1 MSFQAEQGYYA
12 LYCEIED
19 EISCRFVSRND
30 IYREYNMSFSFFVAR
45 RFLQFQKTS
54 RSQSFISFIT
64 LIAIIGVMLGVGALI
79 IALTILG
86 GFEKELKEKVIG
98 FTTHIQIT
106 TYSNQPIRYYH
117 NVEKKLRRD
126 FSQIKTISAFI
137 SKEGMAS
144 FGEATEGIVIKGI
157 EKVSAESGV
166 QRYLIQGEINFR
178 KFGQGMY
185 GCVVGKKLLNTLG
198 AQLHDTILVFGLQ
211 GHIQTTLA
219 PNVMAFVVQ
228 GVYESGMAEYDDIY
242 FFTSIPAAQELIN
255 FEEAVTGFEIMLDD
269 INSVEQIA
277 EQMMDGLGYPFY
289 ARTLFQLYRN
299 LFTWIK
305 LQKEPIPLILG
316 LIIAVAAVNIVG
328 TLLML
333 VLEKRKHIGILQS
346 MGASAKQ
353 IRQIF
358 LMKGALIAFVGTLL
372 GNIFAYVVCWTQLE
386 FQFFSLPSTIYFMK
400 SVPIYF
406 RWENFA
412 LVSAISIAL
421 CFVASFIPARL
432 ASKLD
437 PIKAIRLGA

>member
-1 MSFQAEQGYYA
+1 MS
-12 LYCEIED
+12 
-19 EISCRFVSRND
+19 S
-30 IYREYNMSFSFFVAR
+30 SFFIAR

-64 LIAIIGVMLGVGALI
+64 LIAIVGVMLGVGALI

-106 TYSNQPIRYYH
+106 TYSNQPIRYYE
-117 NVEKKLRRD
+117 NVEKKLKRD
-126 FSQIKTISAFI
+126 FPQIKTVSAFI
-137 SKEGMAS
+137 SKEGMVN
-144 FGEATEGIVIKGI
+144 FGEATEGIVVKGI
-157 EKVSAESGV
+157 ENVTAESGIK
-166 QRYLIQGEINFR
+166 QYLVEGKIDFQ
-178 KFGQGMY
+178 KFGEGIY

-198 AQLHDTILVFGLQ
+198 AQLYDTVLVFGLQ

-219 PNVMAFVVQ
+219 PNVMAFVVN

-242 FFTSIPAAQELIN
+242 FFTSIQAVQELIN
-255 FEEAVTGFEIMLDD
+255 FDNAVSGFELMLND
-269 INSVEQIA
+269 ITNA
-277 EQMMDGLGYPFY
+277 EQTAREIMDGLGYPFY

-299 LFTWIK
+299 LFTWIE

-316 LIIAVAAVNIVG
+316 LIIAVAAVNIIG

-333 VLEKRKHIGILQS
+333 VLEKRKQIGILKS

-358 LMKGALIAFVGTLL
+358 MMKGLLIAFVGTLL
-372 GNIFAYVVCWTQLE
+372 GNLFAYIVCWTQLE

-406 RWENFA
+406 QWQNFA
-412 LVSAISIAL
+412 LVSVISIVL
-421 CFVASFIPARL
+421 CFIASFVPAKL